1 MQYEEVNI
9 ITPIRTAEKLSI
21 IDALDIKIIK
31 ALQSDARKPIVQI
44 AKEINANEAT
54 VRRRIDKLLKNGIIE
69 RFTVILDYQK
79 LGRVIKAF
87 IGLRVEP
94 AKLKAIAE
102 HLAKHADTQVVY
114 RTSGDTDII
123 TEVVLEKME
132 DLNAFLDEE
141 LKLEGILG
149 TIVTIVIGPY
159 KRCPWT
165 KL

>member
-1 MQYEEVNI
+1 MVNVM
-9 ITPIRTAEKLSI
+9 TPIRTAEKLSI
-21 IDALDIKIIK
+21 IDALDMKIIR
-31 ALQSDARKPIVQI
+31 ALQTDARKPIVQI
-44 AKEINANEAT
+44 AKEVNANEAT
-54 VRRRIDKLLKNGIIE
+54 VRRRVEKLLKNGIIE
-69 RFTVILDYQK
+69 RFTVVLDYRK

-102 HLAKHADTQVVY
+102 HLAEHPDTQVVY
-114 RTSGDTDII
+114 RTSGDTDIV
-123 TEVVLEKME
+123 TEVILEKME
-132 DLNAFLDEE
+132 DLNAFLEEE

>member
-1 MQYEEVNI
+1 M
-9 ITPIRTAEKLSI
+9 
-21 IDALDIKIIK
+21 KIIR
-31 ALQSDARKPIVQI
+31 ALQTDARKPVLQI
-44 AKEINANEAT
+44 AKELDANEAT
-54 VRRRIDKLLKNGIIE
+54 VRRRIEKLLKDGIIE
-69 RFTVILDYQK
+69 RFTVVLDYHK

-102 HLAKHADTQVVY
+102 HLANNADTQVVY

-123 TEVVLEKME
+123 TEVIFEKME
-132 DLNAFLDEE
+132 DLNDFLDEE

>member
-1 MQYEEVNI
+1 LDKKWW
-9 ITPIRTAEKLSI
+9 KLSV
-21 IDALDIKIIK
+21 IDALDMKIIRV
-31 ALQSDARKPIVQI
+31 LQTDARKPIVKI
-44 AKEINANEAT
+44 AKEVDANEAT
-54 VRRRIDKLLKNGIIE
+54 VRRRIDKLLQDGIIE
-69 RFTVILDYQK
+69 RFTVVLDYHK

-102 HLAKHADTQVVY
+102 HLAKHPDTQVVY
-114 RTSGDTDII
+114 RTSGDTDIV
-123 TEVVLEKME
+123 TEVILEKME
-132 DLNAFLDEE
+132 DLNTFLEEE

-165 KL
+165 GL

>member
-1 MQYEEVNI
+1 M
-9 ITPIRTAEKLSI
+9 
-21 IDALDIKIIK
+21 KIIR
-31 ALQSDARKPIVQI
+31 ALQTDARKPVLQI
-44 AKEINANEAT
+44 AKELDANEAT
-54 VRRRIDKLLKNGIIE
+54 VRRRIEKLLKDGIIE
-69 RFTVILDYQK
+69 RFTVVLDYRK

-94 AKLKAIAE
+94 AKLRAIAE
-102 HLAKHADTQVVY
+102 HLTKNADTQVVY

-123 TEVVLEKME
+123 TEVIFEKME
-132 DLNAFLDEE
+132 DLNDFLDEE